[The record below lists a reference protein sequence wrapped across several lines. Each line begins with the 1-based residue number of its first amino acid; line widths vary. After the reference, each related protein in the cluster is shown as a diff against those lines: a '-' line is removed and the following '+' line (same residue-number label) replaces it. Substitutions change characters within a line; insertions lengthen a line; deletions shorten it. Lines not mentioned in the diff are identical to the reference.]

1 MKNIGILHYQVGRMD
16 GVSLEIEKWKHV
28 LEALGHRVHLCAG
41 DLGTVEGT
49 LIEEMYHHRPEVVR
63 LYQNTFERLESYPT
77 EAAYR
82 AELWRLVTVLEDKLK
97 AFVAD
102 KEIDLLIPENVW
114 SVAVNPSLSIALTRV
129 MRQMQ
134 VRALGHHHD
143 FYWER
148 EQGVALSCSTAVEM
162 ADKYLP
168 PRDPLARHVVINS
181 LAQQELA
188 ARKGIAAGIVP
199 NVFDFAAPPWRLD
212 DYNRDFRARI
222 GLQPNDVLILQGTR
236 ITPRKGIEL
245 AADFVKVLD
254 TPKYRAQLETQGLYD
269 GRHFGPEN
277 RIVLVVA
284 GYARDDLTG
293 NYVNRLKTRIA
304 GTGIDA
310 IFIEDMI
317 DGQRQMRDG
326 EKVYSLW
333 DAYVFADF
341 VTYPSLDEGW
351 GNQLLEAVYARMPF
365 LLFEYP
371 VYRADIKP
379 KGFRTVS
386 LGSELEG
393 VDAQGLAQV
402 APAKL
407 EAAAE
412 EAVVLLTDKRRRQAM
427 VDHNFEVGQQ
437 NFSLQTLQACLTQL
451 VGDARGE
458 SAVTSDADCQ
468 AVDAVPAWQ

>member
-16 GVSLEIEKWKHV
+16 GVSLEIEKWKRV
-28 LEALGHRVHLCAG
+28 LEALGHRVYLAAG
-41 DLGTVEGT
+41 DLSTAEGT
-49 LIEEMYHHRPEVVR
+49 LIEEMYHHRAEVVR
-63 LYQNTFERLESYPT
+63 LYRNTFERLDQYPT

-82 AELWRLVTVLEDKLK
+82 AELWRLVSILEEKLK
-97 AFVAD
+97 AFILD
-102 KEIDLLIPENVW
+102 KELDLLIPENVW

-129 MRQMQ
+129 MREMQ
-134 VRALGHHHD
+134 VPALAHHHD

-148 EQGVALSCSTAVEM
+148 EHGVALSCSTAVEM

-181 LAQQELA
+181 LAQEELA

-212 DYNRDFRARI
+212 DYNHDFRARI
-222 GLQPNDVLILQGTR
+222 GLRPNDVLILQATR

-245 AADFVKVLD
+245 AADFVKALD
-254 TPKYRAQLETQGLYD
+254 TARHRAHLEAQGLYD
-269 GRHFGPEN
+269 GRPFGPEN

-293 NYVNRLKTRIA
+293 DYADRLKNRIA
-304 GTGIDA
+304 ETGIDA
-310 IFIEDMI
+310 IFIEDLI
-317 DGQRQMRDG
+317 EGRRQTRGG

-351 GNQLLEAVYARMPF
+351 GNQLLEAVYARMPL

-386 LGSELEG
+386 LGAELEG
-393 VDAQGLAQV
+393 QDAQGLAQV

-407 EAAAE
+407 ETATE
-412 EAVVLLTDKRRRQAM
+412 ETVALLTDRQLRQAM
-427 VDHNFEVGQQ
+427 VEHNFEVGQRH
-437 NFSLQTLQACLTQL
+437 FSLQTLHECLEQL
-451 VGDARGE
+451 VGDGRGAAAAKSDAVSPAIE
-458 SAVTSDADCQ
+458 AVT
-468 AVDAVPAWQ
+468 V

>member
-16 GVSLEIEKWKHV
+16 GVSLEIEKWKRV
-28 LEALGHRVHLCAG
+28 LEALGHRVYFAAG
-41 DLGTVEGT
+41 DLSTEEGT
-49 LIEEMYHHRPEVVR
+49 LIEEMYHLRPEVVR
-63 LYQNTFERLESYPT
+63 LYRSTFESLDGYPT

-82 AELWRLVTVLEDKLK
+82 AELWRLASVLEEKLK
-97 AFVAD
+97 AFVEE

-129 MRQMQ
+129 IREMQ
-134 VRALGHHHD
+134 VQALAHHHD

-148 EQGVALSCSTAVEM
+148 EHGVALSCSTAVEM

-188 ARKGIAAGIVP
+188 ARKGIPAGIVP
-199 NVFDFAAPPWRLD
+199 NVFDFEAPPWRLD

-222 GLQPNDVLILQGTR
+222 GLGPSDVLILQATR

-245 AADFVKVLD
+245 AADFVQVLD
-254 TPKYRAQLETQGLYD
+254 TDRYRAQLEAQGLYD
-269 GRHFGPEN
+269 GRPFGPEN
-277 RIVLVVA
+277 RIVLVIA

-293 NYVNRLKTRIA
+293 DYVDRLKARIA
-304 GTGIDA
+304 QTGIEA
-310 IFIEDMI
+310 LFIEDLI
-317 DGQRQMRDG
+317 EGRRQTRGG

-351 GNQLLEAVYARMPF
+351 GNQFLEAVYARMPL

-386 LGSELEG
+386 LGADLEG
-393 VDAQGLAQV
+393 EDAQGLAQV
-402 APAKL
+402 TPEKL

-412 EAVVLLTDKRRRQAM
+412 EAVALLTNRQQRQAM
-427 VDHNFEVGQQ
+427 VDHNFELGRRH
-437 NFSLQTLQACLTQL
+437 FSLQTLETCLEQL
-451 VGDARGE
+451 VGDGHGA
-458 SAVTSDADCQ
+458 ATATSDAAQQ
-468 AVDAVPAWQ
+468 AIEVMPD